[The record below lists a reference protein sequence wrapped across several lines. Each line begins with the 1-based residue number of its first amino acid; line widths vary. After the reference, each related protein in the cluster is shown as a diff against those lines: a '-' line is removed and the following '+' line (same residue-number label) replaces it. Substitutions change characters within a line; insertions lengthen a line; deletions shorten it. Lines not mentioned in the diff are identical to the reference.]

1 VEAFG
6 ARRKEP
12 LARKTVNWE
21 EGPRMDYDDQIAN
34 DPTDD
39 ELCAVDG
46 CGLKARRSG
55 YCHYHEKDSKE
66 DSNEDD

>member
-1 VEAFG
+1 
-6 ARRKEP
+6 
-12 LARKTVNWE
+12 
-21 EGPRMDYDDQIAN
+21 MDYDDQIAN